1 MIARAVTEQHK
12 RNPLLAVVVCALG
25 VPMAAAGDTA
35 ATPTPAQG
43 PAARAGGSIDRA
55 WGQISASVS
64 EALLMTRVRV
74 ALLERLKEDGLRVT
88 IEVHGGSVELSGQ
101 VERSANV
108 QLAER
113 VAASV
118 DGVRTVHSRVTL
130 APNGQALEPPVAHVL
145 GKVERGFAD
154 ALLEARVK
162 ARLLAEL
169 GKVAF
174 EIEVDATRSVVTVS
188 GTVPDADRRKLAAE
202 IVRATSGV
210 KEVRDQLT
218 VQQQEAK

>member
-1 MIARAVTEQHK
+1 MVPKAITATRGRKLVLAIV
-12 RNPLLAVVVCALG
+12 LCFLAV
-25 VPMAAAGDTA
+25 PMVAVAEPAT
-35 ATPTPAQG
+35 TPTPAQG
-43 PAARAGGSIDRA
+43 PAARAGGSIDHA
-55 WGQISASVS
+55 WGQVSASVG

-88 IEVHGGSVELSGQ
+88 IEAHGGNIELSGQ

-118 DGVRTVHSRVTL
+118 DGVRTVHSSVTL
-130 APNGQALEPPVAHVL
+130 AANGQALEPPVAHIL

-154 ALLEARVK
+154 VLLEARVK
-162 ARLLAEL
+162 VRLLSEL

-174 EIEVDATRSVVTVS
+174 EVEVDAARGVVTLK
-188 GTVPDADRRKLAAE
+188 GTVPDADRRKLATG
-202 IVRATSGV
+202 IVRSTSGV

-218 VQQQEAK
+218 VKE